1 MVEWEKEIGAISL
14 FVEDLSRSKAFY
26 EKAFGLS
33 AINEDDVSVMF
44 RFKDTFVFLTKASAA
59 DEIIGPV
66 PVAAPGTG
74 ARSEFAIIVADVDAV
89 CAELADNGVTL
100 LSGPSDRS
108 WGMRTAIFTDPDGH
122 VWEIAQQIGN

>member
-1 MVEWEKEIGAISL
+1 MIEWEKEIGAISL
-14 FVEDLSRSKAFY
+14 FVGDLSRSRAFY

-33 AINEDDVSVMF
+33 ALNEDDVSVMF
-44 RFKDTFVFLTKASAA
+44 RFKNTRVFLTKASAA

-66 PVAAPGTG
+66 PVAAPGSG
-74 ARSEFAIIVADVDAV
+74 ASGEFAIIVADVDGV
-89 CAELADNGVTL
+89 CAELAENGVTL

-122 VWEIAQQIGN
+122 VWEIAQEIGS